1 MHESGDL
8 MFCST
13 GNQIAA
19 YDLRRLHVPAF
30 SSQGVPEEIDTF
42 VLDGG
47 DVVSMRMHPT
57 VPSELICMVP
67 ERSQHSTFG
76 DIFILD
82 TVRHE
87 TTSFKTKSPRVDDP
101 TSSRLEMFGEDRLVT
116 AFESNLRIQD
126 LRHYGWRGD
135 PRQTHHRDITFS
147 SKVTSFAVNPNS
159 ENYVV
164 VGIWDDGTHSSD
176 LKVLGLGDGDD
187 DAVNGG
193 DDTKNTNDGDNDDSG
208 NNFAEIVEIDTHVP
222 QFKGSSYPRDSWCRY
237 GIP

>member
-1 MHESGDL
+1 
-8 MFCST
+8 
-13 GNQIAA
+13 
-19 YDLRRLHVPAF
+19 
-30 SSQGVPEEIDTF
+30 
-42 VLDGG
+42 
-47 DVVSMRMHPT
+47 MRMHPT

-87 TTSFKTKSPRVDDP
+87 TTSFKTKSPRLDD
-101 TSSRLEMFGEDRLVT
+101 TASRLEMFGEDRLIT

-126 LRHYGWRGD
+126 LRHHGWRGD
-135 PRQTHHRDITFS
+135 PRRTHPRDIAFS

-164 VGIWDDGTHSSD
+164 VGNWDDGTRSSD
-176 LKVLGLGDGDD
+176 LTVLGLRDVDGDGD
-187 DAVNGG
+187 
-193 DDTKNTNDGDNDDSG
+193 DDTKNTNEDDGDDDDYG
-208 NNFAEIVEIDTHVP
+208 NEIEEINTHVP
-222 QFKGSSYPRDSWCRY
+222 QFKGSSIPRDSWCRF

>member
-13 GNQIAA
+13 GNKITA

-30 SSQGVPEEIDTF
+30 SSQGVPEEIDAF
-42 VLDGG
+42 VLGG

-87 TTSFKTKSPRVDDP
+87 TTSFKTKSPRLDD
-101 TSSRLEMFGEDRLVT
+101 TASRLEMFGEDRLIT

-126 LRHYGWRGD
+126 LRYHGCRD
-135 PRQTHHRDITFS
+135 QSHHRDIAFS

-164 VGIWDDGTHSSD
+164 VGNWDDGTRSSD
-176 LKVLGLGDGDD
+176 LTVLGLRNVDD
-187 DAVNGG
+187 DDGG
-193 DDTKNTNDGDNDDSG
+193 DDTKNTNEDDGDDSG
-208 NNFAEIVEIDTHVP
+208 SEIVEINTHVP
-222 QFKGSSYPRDSWCRY
+222 QSKGSSYPRDSWCRF

>member
-1 MHESGDL
+1 
-8 MFCST
+8 
-13 GNQIAA
+13 
-19 YDLRRLHVPAF
+19 
-30 SSQGVPEEIDTF
+30 
-42 VLDGG
+42 
-47 DVVSMRMHPT
+47 MRMHPT

-87 TTSFKTKSPRVDDP
+87 TTSFKTRSPRFLDDTP
-101 TSSRLEMFGEDRLVT
+101 PRLEMFGENRLVT

-126 LRHYGWRGD
+126 LRHHGWRGD
-135 PRQTHHRDITFS
+135 PRRTHPRDIAFS
-147 SKVTSFAVNPNS
+147 SNVTSFAVNPNS